1 VSIASGLTLLGRTQ
15 AEALM
20 ESTCVI
26 TRTVTGVPPIDHNT
40 GRSNDVTSTIYTGPC
55 RLRFPSIRPEQSLAE
70 GQQLVKD
77 RGILSLPITGSSSVR
92 AGDIAVVTLSA
103 TLDPGTTVTATI
115 AAPFTQTHSTARR
128 FPVEVTN

>member
-1 VSIASGLTLLGRTQ
+1 MSMFSGVTLMGRTQ
-15 AEALM
+15 AENLM
-20 ESTCVI
+20 ESTCIV
-26 TRTVTGVPPIDHNT
+26 TRETGVTTDHNT
-40 GRSNDVTSTIYTGPC
+40 GLNTPVFTTIYTGKC

-77 RGILSLPITGSSSVR
+77 RGILSLPISGSSAVR
-92 AGDIAVVTLSA
+92 AGDVAAVTLSA
-103 TLDPGTTVTATI
+103 TLDPGTVVNVQI